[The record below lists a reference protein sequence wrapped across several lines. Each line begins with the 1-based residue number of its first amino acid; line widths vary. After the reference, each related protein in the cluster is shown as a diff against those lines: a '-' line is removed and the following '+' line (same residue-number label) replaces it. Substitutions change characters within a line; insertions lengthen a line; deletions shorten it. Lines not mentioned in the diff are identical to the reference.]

1 MKATFAVC
9 LLVFAITGSE
19 CGPEKRQ
26 LPEYCM
32 DAAQPGSDLATCILD
47 YASSPT
53 SICTGSCR
61 STLERY
67 ANECLLAAEQYIATL
82 DQICDSTPEAPGGGG
97 SAFCAGSDLATCI
110 ADFASSPSSVCSGS
124 CRSTLERYADE
135 CLTVG
140 AEQYIDTLDQVCD
153 STPEAPG
160 GGGSAFCAGSDLA
173 TCIADYASSPSSVC
187 SGSCRST
194 LERYADDCLTV
205 GAGQYIDTLDQ
216 VCDDTTGGGGNS
228 GNESDATTATAT
240 LASTITALVVAVA
253 AALN

>member
-32 DAAQPGSDLATCILD
+32 DVAQPGSDLATCIFDYASSPSSVCSGSCRSTLERYADECLTVGAEQYIATLEQICDSTPGGGGSAFCAQAASPGSDLATCILD
-47 YASSPT
+47 YASSP
-53 SICTGSCR
+53 SSVCSGSCR

-67 ANECLLAAEQYIATL
+67 ADECLTVGAEQYIATL
-82 DQICDSTPEAPGGGG
+82 DQVCDSTPEAPSGGG
-97 SAFCAGSDLATCI
+97 SAFCAGSGLATCI
-110 ADFASSPSSVCSGS
+110 ADYASSPSSVCSGS

-153 STPEAPG
+153 
-160 GGGSAFCAGSDLA
+160 D
-173 TCIADYASSPSSVC
+173 I
-187 SGSCRST
+187 
-194 LERYADDCLTV
+194 
-205 GAGQYIDTLDQ
+205 
-216 VCDDTTGGGGNS
+216 TGGG